1 MSDRMRKYVRI
12 LRSLLRLTDAE
23 KKKMIRLCD
32 RGLVDC
38 FSECAKNV
46 LKGTVPLTS
55 AQLRKLRRQ
64 KNNLR
69 LLAVKK
75 TSVKKKKK
83 ILQKGGFIGAIIPP
97 ILSILGGLFG
107 GYGAH

>member
-1 MSDRMRKYVRI
+1 MRKYVRI

-75 TSVKKKKK
+75 TSVKRKKK

-97 ILSILGGLFG
+97 ILGILGGLLG
-107 GYGAH
+107 GYGTR

>member
-1 MSDRMRKYVRI
+1 MSERMRKYVRS
-12 LRSLLRLTDAE
+12 LRNLSRLSEAD
-23 KKKMIRLCD
+23 KKKMIALCD

-46 LKGTVPLTS
+46 LKGTVPLTP

-69 LLAVKK
+69 LLAIKK
-75 TSVKKKKK
+75 TSVRKKKK

-97 ILSILGGLFG
+97 ILGIIGGLLG
-107 GYGAH
+107 GYGSR